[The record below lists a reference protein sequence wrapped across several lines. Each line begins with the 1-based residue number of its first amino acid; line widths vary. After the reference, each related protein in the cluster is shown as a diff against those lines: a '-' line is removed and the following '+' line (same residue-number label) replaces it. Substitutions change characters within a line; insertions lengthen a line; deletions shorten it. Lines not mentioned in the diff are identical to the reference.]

1 MCKLHV
7 ILVKLL
13 LGVWGS
19 RASSILRRHAR
30 GYVLRIG
37 EYNIDIRAYIYIYI
51 YIYSFLCF
59 PKAFIMMN
67 TIINVAILTVQ

>member
-1 MCKLHV
+1 
-7 ILVKLL
+7 

-51 YIYSFLCF
+51 YIYILFSVFL
-59 PKAFIMMN
+59 KH
-67 TIINVAILTVQ
+67 L